1 MSINISENGKEV
13 PVDSFWHFVEI
24 LWSVATGLTKK
35 SRRYRP
41 FQTIITKNYPGI
53 AENGKNTVFEELP
66 ILSCL
71 KTLQKA
77 TNVGPKWTTPK

>member
-35 SRRYRP
+35 AEDTDRFKQLSLKIIPALPKMAKIP
-41 FQTIITKNYPGI
+41 F
-53 AENGKNTVFEELP
+53 
-66 ILSCL
+66 L
-71 KTLQKA
+71 KSFRF
-77 TNVGPKWTTPK
+77 